1 MSIKKLTL
9 ATLILVG
16 LTACGSS
23 GSGSSSNNANSNKP
37 KIVTPK
43 DKVDQAKDK
52 AKTEAE
58 RLAKEKA
65 EKAKTEA
72 DRLAKDSEKAKAEAE
87 RLAKDAEKAK
97 GEAQRLAK
105 EKAEKAKAEA
115 ERVTKEAEKA
125 KTEAERLAKEAE
137 KAKAEAERVAKEVE
151 RLAKEKAE
159 KAKLEAERVAKEAER
174 AKQDEEAKKIV
185 EAKGIDDKEIGLK
198 ALPSTEKEEG
208 GKLINSDAYLYNQA
222 YSVVTAKMEVIRS
235 GNGPEGA
242 QFNPT
247 VEVKGLKTTAEQLP
261 KEGSATYKGKAFNA
275 YGGNGLNG
283 GDLVYHVNF
292 NERSGLGKVE
302 NMQGGYIDL
311 EKGNISNS
319 SISANAT
326 RYHDNTEI
334 GKGTYKVEFFG
345 PKAEEI
351 GGKVDINGTAE
362 GVRAESF
369 GISGT
374 KAN

>member
-1 MSIKKLTL
+1 MMSIKKLTL

-52 AKTEAE
+52 AKTEA
-58 RLAKEKA
+58 
-65 EKAKTEA
+65 

-115 ERVTKEAEKA
+115 ER
-125 KTEAERLAKEAE
+125 LAKEAE
-137 KAKAEAERVAKEVE
+137 KAKA
-151 RLAKEKAE
+151 
-159 KAKLEAERVAKEAER
+159 EAERVAKEAER

>member
-52 AKTEAE
+52 AKTEA
-58 RLAKEKA
+58 
-65 EKAKTEA
+65 

-115 ERVTKEAEKA
+115 ER
-125 KTEAERLAKEAE
+125 LAKEAE
-137 KAKAEAERVAKEVE
+137 KAKA
-151 RLAKEKAE
+151 
-159 KAKLEAERVAKEAER
+159 EAERVAKEAER

>member
-43 DKVDQAKDK
+43 DKVDQAKD
-52 AKTEAE
+52 
-58 RLAKEKA
+58 
-65 EKAKTEA
+65 KAKTEA

-137 KAKAEAERVAKEVE
+137 
-151 RLAKEKAE
+151 
-159 KAKLEAERVAKEAER
+159 R

-185 EAKGIDDKEIGLK
+185 ESKGIDDKEIGLK

>member
-1 MSIKKLTL
+1 MMSIKKLTL

-43 DKVDQAKDK
+43 DKVDQAKD
-52 AKTEAE
+52 
-58 RLAKEKA
+58 
-65 EKAKTEA
+65 KAKTEA

-137 KAKAEAERVAKEVE
+137 KAKAEAERVAKE
-151 RLAKEKAE
+151 
-159 KAKLEAERVAKEAER
+159 AER

-185 EAKGIDDKEIGLK
+185 ESKGIDDKEIGLK